1 MDHYYYQ
8 LVLDGI
14 SVSDP
19 ASQSFFGTG
28 KMSSAIEVPSKGEDF
43 YEPKDVPHGQV
54 RERWYY
60 SASTKAWRR
69 CFVYTP
75 PDYDAMTAQDWPDAS
90 GDQAAWEADVKALAD
105 LTAAFRQR
113 LQSLGDDGL
122 QQALPAY
129 LQSPQPTVVAR
140 RLTWIF
146 SHDAYHTG
154 QIQYVRALQE
164 IPADRYFLAAVTGDA
179 GRLGELLDAHP
190 DLLNAHSR
198 EGWTALQRAAYSGH
212 RSAVDHLLARGADLR
227 AKSRN
232 DMANTALHGAI
243 AGKRAQIVSVLLD
256 RGADAE
262 ATDSWG
268 NTALHLAVHAG
279 TPEIVE
285 MLLRRGVTVNARRND
300 GLTPLGVAAKESPAM
315 ADLLRAADGTE

>member
-1 MDHYYYQ
+1 MLSMRDLLADHLEFTASKEAWHPPLDMAVSGLTAAQ
-8 LVLDGI
+8 AVWKPSPERHSIWQIVRHLIHWKQGVLRSLDG
-14 SVSDP
+14 
-19 ASQSFFGTG
+19 A
-28 KMSSAIEVPSKGEDF
+28 
-43 YEPKDVPHGQV
+43 
-54 RERWYY
+54 
-60 SASTKAWRR
+60 
-69 CFVYTP
+69 P

-105 LTAAFRQR
+105 LTATFRQR

-129 LQSPQPTVVAR
+129 QQSPQPTVVAR

-198 EGWTALQRAAYSGH
+198 EGWTALQLAAYFGH

-227 AKSRN
+227 AKSHN

-243 AGKRAQIVSVLLD
+243 AGKRTQIVSALLD

-268 NTALHLAVHAG
+268 NTALHLAVHEG

-315 ADLLRAADGTE
+315 ADLLRAAGGTE